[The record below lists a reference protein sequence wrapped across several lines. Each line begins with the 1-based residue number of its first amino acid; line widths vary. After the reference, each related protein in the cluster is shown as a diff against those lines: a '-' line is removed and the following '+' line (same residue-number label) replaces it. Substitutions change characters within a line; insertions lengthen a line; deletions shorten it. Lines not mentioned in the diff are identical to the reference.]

1 MNGTI
6 DPLVGRLR
14 TVLDLRQLQHSV
26 TASNL
31 ANANTP
37 GFRAKV
43 VEFDRLLESVVYG
56 PAAAGTGLRTTDPR
70 HVSAA
75 GADPTHPVF
84 TELDPPPWSVDGNS
98 VLAERE
104 SARLNANA
112 LQYEAVSRGL
122 DHHLRLLKFAVSDG
136 RS

>member
-1 MNGTI
+1 VNTGI
-6 DPLVGRLR
+6 DPLVGRLQ
-14 TVLDLRQLQHSV
+14 TVLDLRQLQHTV

-37 GFRAKV
+37 GYRAKV
-43 VEFDRLLESVVYG
+43 VEFDKLLESVMHG
-56 PAAAGTGLRTTDPR
+56 AQTLRTTDAR
-70 HVSAA
+70 HVGTA
-75 GADPTHPVF
+75 GGTADNPVF
-84 TELDPPPWSVDGNS
+84 TELEPPPWAVDGNS

-112 LQYEAVSRGL
+112 LLYEAVSRGL
-122 DHHLRLLKFAVSDG
+122 DSHLKLLKFAVSDG